1 MRARNAVQY
10 GPYSETVV
18 ILAAQIPD
26 TVPLP
31 TVVFVP
37 DVITITWTAVY
48 IRGSPLLGYKILFLA
63 NDGSYKEEKTHCD
76 GSSPAIMS
84 ALTCTIPTNVF
95 TQSPLSLPW
104 GSTVQ
109 TKVLA
114 YNTYGD
120 SLDSAISTAVF
131 IRKKPDAPILTE
143 NRALRTPTSF
153 GLQWEEPFTG
163 GAPIIDYRIT
173 YD

>member
-1 MRARNAVQY
+1 
-10 GPYSETVV
+10 
-18 ILAAQIPD
+18 
-26 TVPLP
+26 
-31 TVVFVP
+31 
-37 DVITITWTAVY
+37 
-48 IRGSPLLGYKILFLA
+48 
-63 NDGSYKEEKTHCD
+63 
-76 GSSPAIMS
+76 MS